1 VQSYLNKTMLLGRPT
16 YLSPDSGFTAILF
29 YLLFCL
35 LPSNSLN
42 GTQPKPVTCSEVSAI
57 WKRMSEI

>member
-29 YLLFCL
+29 YLVFFAHC
-35 LPSNSLN
+35 PPTRWTELN
-42 GTQPKPVTCSEVSAI
+42 QNQPYARK
-57 WKRMSEI
+57 